1 MSKPRNPQHGA
12 AMLVVMIVMAALM
25 TAGGLAIYV
34 STSETRSTS
43 YVASNRQALFCA
55 EAGLAAAR
63 SVVMG
68 NYAQWGAVLD
78 ADGTNDPAWYPIQ
91 GYLSDEA
98 TGGEFDYEVTVR
110 DNDDELAPAVN
121 NPAQDSDLQVYVS
134 STCLKYP
141 DTPRT
146 VTELVQYQG
155 GGYTYRN
162 QSGQGAGNT
171 GNAN

>member
-1 MSKPRNPQHGA
+1 MSNTRDAQRGA

-34 STSETRSTS
+34 STSETRSTG
-43 YVASNRQALFCA
+43 YVAANRQALFCA

-63 SVVMG
+63 SHVTA

-78 ADGTNDPAWYPIQ
+78 ADAGNDPAWYPVR
-91 GYLSDEA
+91 GYLDDDA
-98 TGGEFDYEVTVR
+98 TGEFDYEVTIR
-110 DNDDELAPAVN
+110 DNDDEIAPAVN
-121 NPAQDSDLQVYVS
+121 NAAQDSDLQVYVS
-134 STCLKYP
+134 ATCLKYP
-141 DTPRT
+141 ETPRT

>member
-1 MSKPRNPQHGA
+1 MSRTRNAQRGAGA

-34 STSETRSTS
+34 STSETRSTG
-43 YVASNRQALFCA
+43 YVAANRQALFCA

-63 SVVMG
+63 SMVTS
-68 NYAQWGAVLD
+68 NYAQWGSVLD
-78 ADGTNDPAWYPIQ
+78 ADAGNDPTWYPIR
-91 GYLSDEA
+91 GYLADDG
-98 TGGEFDYEVTVR
+98 TGDYDYEVTIR
-110 DNDDELAPAVN
+110 DNDDEIAPA
-121 NPAQDSDLQVYVS
+121 
-134 STCLKYP
+134 
-141 DTPRT
+141 TPRT